1 MKTELPTKD
10 CLGKKLL
17 VMGDVNTGKTTFCRQ
32 WLVRLCQQGLGAR
45 MAVLDLAPHIPKAL
59 ALERGMVGVGGFLLP
74 PPGSGVLDLRTHLD
88 APRLSSTSEAQ
99 AMAKAIRN
107 AGAIN
112 TLLAQ
117 FSCSG
122 RDILF
127 INDVTLYLQAGS
139 AAELLKCIN
148 KSDITTLVVNGYRG
162 NRLGGGELTRRE
174 KTEMEL
180 LRQSFSAAGEVLELT
195 QRYP

>member
-1 MKTELPTKD
+1 MKAELPPGD
-10 CLGKKLL
+10 CFGKKLL
-17 VMGDVNTGKTTFCRQ
+17 VTGDVNTGKTTLCRQ
-32 WLVRLCQQGLGAR
+32 WLVQLCQQGLGAR
-45 MAVLDLAPHIPKAL
+45 TTVIDLAPNIPRAL
-59 ALERGMVGVGGFLLP
+59 ALERGVLGAGGCLVP
-74 PPGSGVLDLRTHLD
+74 PLDSGVLDLRTHLD

-99 AMAKAIRN
+99 AMAKAVRN

-139 AAELLKCIN
+139 TVALLKCI
-148 KSDITTLVVNGYRG
+148 SQTGITTLVVNGYCG
-162 NRLGGGELTRRE
+162 ERLGGGELTRRE

-180 LRQSFSAAGEVLELT
+180 LRQSFTVGGEVLELT
-195 QRYP
+195 HRYQ